1 VHTGGFLL
9 AVSAGSDGEI
19 FGTRATHVQA
29 AVVKSFVP
37 GRPHW
42 WQWPTVLSLDAPAV
56 ALLWQ
61 WLLARVAHTP
71 LAWPQVFILGA
82 ATWLAYA
89 ADRWI
94 EGWRLSP
101 AQVLTQR
108 HWFYQHRRWPAFV
121 AWLGVLTVALA
132 VAFTRLN
139 SRELS
144 AGLLVLA
151 PVLVYLLSHQ
161 LLHRGHPWRAPKE
174 LCVALLFA
182 AGVACF
188 PLARDPGVL
197 RPLAAPL
204 VLFGALCLANCALI
218 SLWESEVDHAHG
230 QTSLALQYPR
240 GRQLVHALPWLLAA
254 LAAGSAVLET
264 RIARTTAL
272 CAATSG
278 VLLGMVDF
286 AHARSGRQLA
296 RVLADVALMTPLVPL
311 LAWWL
316 FQR

>member
-1 VHTGGFLL
+1 MPTGGFLL
-9 AVSAGSDGEI
+9 ATPAGSSGET
-19 FGTRATHVQA
+19 FVTNATRVQA
-29 AVVKSFVP
+29 AGVKSFVP
-37 GRPHW
+37 GRPYW

-61 WLLARVAHTP
+61 WLLARVAGTP

-94 EGWRLSP
+94 EGWRLAP
-101 AQVLTQR
+101 ARVLTQR
-108 HWFYQHRRWPAFV
+108 HWFYQRWRWPVFA
-121 AWLGVLTVALA
+121 AWLGVLTTALA
-132 VAFTRLN
+132 VTFTRLN
-139 SRELS
+139 PREIA

-188 PLARDPGVL
+188 PLARDAGSL

-204 VLFGALCLANCALI
+204 LLFGALCLANCTLI
-218 SLWESEVDHAHG
+218 SLWEAEVDHSHG

-240 GRQLVHALPWLLAA
+240 GHRLAHALPWLLAA
-254 LAAGSAVLET
+254 LAAGSAAIET
-264 RIARTTAL
+264 KAARTAAL
-272 CAATSG
+272 CAAASG
-278 VLLGMVDF
+278 LFLGTVDF
-286 AHARSGRQLA
+286 AHARCGRQLA
-296 RVLADVALMTPLVPL
+296 RVLADVALMTPLAPL
-311 LAWWL
+311 LIWWL
-316 FQR
+316 FR